1 MTDSSSKTMDKPLS
15 TAEMMMAQ
23 DLMESKIAEAKAN
36 SKMTHLLMFG
46 NFRMEIVPFMKPWF
60 VWLKI
65 VPSADTDV
73 EKIFSDTM
81 AFLHEKYGDG
91 ILKTESPASPLPI
104 GGMHG

>member
-46 NFRMEIVPFMKPWF
+46 NFRMEIVP
-60 VWLKI
+60 
-65 VPSADTDV
+65 SANTDV
-73 EKIFSDTM
+73 EKIFKDTM
-81 AFLHEKYGDG
+81 SFLHEKYGDG
-91 ILKTESPASPLPI
+91 ILKTEPFLPTGPSI
-104 GGMHG
+104 HG

>member
-46 NFRMEIVPFMKPWF
+46 NFRMEIVP
-60 VWLKI
+60 
-65 VPSADTDV
+65 SADTDV
-73 EKIFSDTM
+73 EKIFSNTM

-91 ILKTESPASPLPI
+91 ILKTESPTSPLPI

>member
-1 MTDSSSKTMDKPLS
+1 MTDSSSKDKPLS

-46 NFRMEIVPFMKPWF
+46 NFRMEIVP
-60 VWLKI
+60 
-65 VPSADTDV
+65 SADTNV
-73 EKIFSDTM
+73 EKIFKDTM
-81 AFLHEKYGDG
+81 SFLHEKYGDG
-91 ILKTESPASPLPI
+91 ILKTETPSAPLPM

>member
-46 NFRMEIVPFMKPWF
+46 NFRMEIVP
-60 VWLKI
+60 
-65 VPSADTDV
+65 SADTDV
-73 EKIFSDTM
+73 EKIFSNTM
-81 AFLHEKYGDG
+81 AFLHGGAGGG
-91 ILKTESPASPLPI
+91 IGRAGWRASPLPI

>member
-46 NFRMEIVPFMKPWF
+46 NFRMEIVP
-60 VWLKI
+60 
-65 VPSADTDV
+65 SADTDV

>member
-46 NFRMEIVPFMKPWF
+46 NFRMEIVP
-60 VWLKI
+60 
-65 VPSADTDV
+65 SANTDV
-73 EKIFSDTM
+73 EKIFKDTM
-81 AFLHEKYGDG
+81 SFLHEKYGDG
-91 ILKTESPASPLPI
+91 LLKTDAPSSPLPM

>member
-46 NFRMEIVPFMKPWF
+46 NFRMEIVP
-60 VWLKI
+60 
-65 VPSADTDV
+65 SANTDV
-73 EKIFSDTM
+73 EKIFSNTM

-91 ILKTESPASPLPI
+91 ILKTESPTSPLPI

>member
-1 MTDSSSKTMDKPLS
+1 MIDSSSKDTPLS
-15 TAEMMMAQ
+15 PSEMMMAQ

-46 NFRMEIVPFMKPWF
+46 NFRMEIVP
-60 VWLKI
+60 
-65 VPSADTDV
+65 SANTDV

-91 ILKTESPASPLPI
+91 ILKTESPTSPLPM

>member
-1 MTDSSSKTMDKPLS
+1 MTDSSSKARDKPLS

-46 NFRMEIVPFMKPWF
+46 NFRMEIVP
-60 VWLKI
+60 
-65 VPSADTDV
+65 SADTDV
-73 EKIFSDTM
+73 EKIFKDTM
-81 AFLHEKYGDG
+81 SFLHDKYGDG
-91 ILKTESPASPLPI
+91 ILKTDSPSGPAIPM

>member
-1 MTDSSSKTMDKPLS
+1 MTDSSSKDKPLS

-46 NFRMEIVPFMKPWF
+46 NFRMEIVP
-60 VWLKI
+60 
-65 VPSADTDV
+65 SANTDV
-73 EKIFSDTM
+73 EKIFKDTM
-81 AFLHEKYGDG
+81 SFLHDKYGDG
-91 ILKTESPASPLPI
+91 ILKTETPTSPLPM

>member
-1 MTDSSSKTMDKPLS
+1 MTDSSSKAMDKPLS
-15 TAEMMMAQ
+15 NAEMMMAQ

-46 NFRMEIVPFMKPWF
+46 NFRMEIVP
-60 VWLKI
+60 
-65 VPSADTDV
+65 SANTDV

-91 ILKTESPASPLPI
+91 ILKTESPTSPLSM
-104 GGMHG
+104 GSMHG

>member
-46 NFRMEIVPFMKPWF
+46 NFRMEV
-60 VWLKI
+60 
-65 VPSADTDV
+65 VPSKDTNV
-73 EKIFSDTM
+73 EEMFKNTLE
-81 AFLHEKYGDG
+81 FLHEKYGDA
-91 ILKTESPASPLPI
+91 ILNTESIKPVGP
-104 GGMHG
+104 MHG

>member
-46 NFRMEIVPFMKPWF
+46 NFRMEIVP
-60 VWLKI
+60 
-65 VPSADTDV
+65 SSNTDV

-91 ILKTESPASPLPI
+91 ILKTESPTSPLPI